1 MPTTATDWTATIR
14 EIGPTFAA
22 RAVEHDN
29 ADRFV
34 SANYAD
40 LKQRRLFSA
49 QIPTDLGGGGCTH
62 SQMCGL
68 IRELAGYCGSTAL
81 AFSMHQH
88 LVAAAA
94 WNNRHGRPGEQLLR
108 KVAGDE
114 AVLISTG
121 AMDWL
126 ASSGRLESCE
136 GGFRFTA
143 KKFFA
148 SGSPSGDL
156 LVTSGQYEDP
166 KEGWQV
172 LHFPVPFTA
181 EGVRIEEVWEAMG
194 MRGTGSHNV
203 VLQDVFVPAESVAL
217 RRPRGQYH
225 PVWNVVLTV
234 ALPLICAGCV
244 ATFQKRQESDWSS
257 RPGSVSCRHLE
268 QVVDELNLSP
278 NI

>member
-1 MPTTATDWTATIR
+1 MATIR

-108 KVAGDE
+108 KVPE
-114 AVLISTG
+114 
-121 AMDWL
+121 
-126 ASSGRLESCE
+126 
-136 GGFRFTA
+136 
-143 KKFFA
+143 
-148 SGSPSGDL
+148 
-156 LVTSGQYEDP
+156 
-166 KEGWQV
+166 
-172 LHFPVPFTA
+172 
-181 EGVRIEEVWEAMG
+181 
-194 MRGTGSHNV
+194 
-203 VLQDVFVPAESVAL
+203 ESVAL

-234 ALPLICAGCV
+234 ALPLICAAYVGIAEAAARIARDRASERDDDGLSSLLV
-244 ATFQKRQESDWSS
+244 GEMENELTAAQIAFDSMVSIANDQDVEPQIETANDVLIRKTLVTQAVVRTAEKALEATGGAGYFRAM
-257 RPGSVSCRHLE
+257 GLE
-268 QVVDELNLSP
+268 RLVRDAQAGQFHPLQPKKQHRFTGPLSMGLDP
-278 NI
+278 IEV